1 MEDHKE
7 LFEKIMSLDLCLQK
21 HLKEGN
27 QILNSK
33 HKMDFEGLLYNSF
46 ELTSDC
52 LMRVHKVALQLG
64 LQNSQGF
71 INFVMDYYHKL
82 DS

>member
-1 MEDHKE
+1 ME

-27 QILNSK
+27 KILTSK
-33 HKMDFEGLLYNSF
+33 HKIDFEGLLYNSF
-46 ELTSDC
+46 ELTSES
-52 LMRVHKVALQLG
+52 LMRVHKIALQLG
-64 LQNSQGF
+64 VQNSPGF
-71 INFVMDYYHKL
+71 INFVMDFYHKL